1 MKKDSITL
9 LIFLF
14 FSLSVYAQVGK
25 NLIPLKVDHITTDL
39 TLKQGEESA
48 FSFLLKKDL
57 YYSITVEQKGID
69 VTIILKDQHGKTLQ
83 EVDSPN
89 GRFGSEKIV
98 FSPDSTA
105 NFTLTV
111 KPLAETTN
119 AKEGKYSVLVQS
131 PPKKLKQLS
140 YKALEQDFNI
150 LKNAFI
156 ETHVGLWYNTYTQFD
171 SLCNVQKSKIKDH
184 MTALEF
190 YQLVAP
196 VVTYTKEGHS
206 AIQPS
211 EETNNYIRQ
220 NGRYFPFLV
229 KIFDQKVYILNDLD
243 HFKTRGMQISAINGH
258 NIENIMAQ
266 FLTIEPADGYNT
278 TSKYHWIETAFS
290 KYYLRFFEQQ
300 PNAFNLELINPKTSE
315 KISYSQIPSLN
326 FKQYG
331 KFVTKETKAIPNYN
345 YKEPASLKIDT
356 LNSTATLTVN
366 TFSTNN
372 YTNGRNGFKG
382 FLAKSFEQIA
392 GRNIQHLVIDI
403 RKNEGGAQGME
414 DHLLSYLIDKEYP
427 KYQYAEIPSFTYSFL
442 DYTEYQAQ
450 QSRDDFEKELRG
462 EFYRSNDGRYLEL
475 PGKYKGDTPQVNRFK
490 GNVYI
495 LIGGLTFSGGSE
507 FAALAK
513 NYTKARFIGEE
524 TGGGYYGNTSGYF
537 IHYTLPNSK
546 LTGRI
551 PIIKFA
557 VEKKENSIPFGHGL
571 IPDDLVQ
578 PKVEDFLSAYDTE
591 MEFVKKLIRNK

>member
-1 MKKDSITL
+1 MKKDSITI

-14 FSLSVYAQVGK
+14 FSLSLQAQVGK
-25 NLIPLKVDHITTDL
+25 NPAPLKVDKTTADL
-39 TLKQGEESA
+39 TLKQGEETS
-48 FSFLLKKDL
+48 FSFLLKKDI

-69 VTIILKDQHGKTLQ
+69 VTIGLKDHKGKIIQ
-83 EVDSPN
+83 NVDSPN

-105 NFTLTV
+105 NFILTV
-111 KPLAETTN
+111 KPLADTSN
-119 AKEGKYSVLVQS
+119 AKEGNYSVVVQS
-131 PPKKLKQLS
+131 PPKKLKQLG
-140 YKALEQDFNI
+140 YKALEEDFNI

-171 SLCNVQKSKIKDH
+171 SLCNVQKSKIKDK
-184 MTALEF
+184 MTTLDF

-229 KIFDQKVYILNDLD
+229 KIFDKKVYILNDLD
-243 HFKTRGMQISAINGH
+243 NYKTRGMQLSKING
-258 NIENIMAQ
+258 NGIEGIMEQ
-266 FLTIEPADGYNT
+266 FLKIEPADGYNT

-300 PNAFNLELINPKTSE
+300 PSAFNLELINPKTGE
-315 KISYSQIPSLN
+315 KISYSQIPALN

-331 KFVTKETKAIPNYN
+331 KFVSKETKSIPNYS
-345 YKEPASLKIDT
+345 YKEPATLKIDT

-372 YTNGRNGFKG
+372 YKNGRNGFKE
-382 FLAKSFEQIA
+382 FLAKGFQNIA
-392 GRNIQHLVIDI
+392 DRKIQHLIIDI
-403 RKNEGGAQGME
+403 RKNEGGAQAME
-414 DHLLSYLIDKEYP
+414 DHLMSYLIDQEYP

-442 DYTEYQAQ
+442 DYTEYKDKK
-450 QSRDDFEKELRG
+450 SRDDFEKELRG

-475 PGKYKGDTPQVNRFK
+475 PGKYKSDTPQVNHFK
-490 GNVYI
+490 GDVYI

-557 VEKKENSIPFGHGL
+557 VEKKENGIPFGHGVM
-571 IPDDLVQ
+571 PDDTIQ
-578 PKVEDFLSAYDTE
+578 PKIDEFLSAYDTE
-591 MEFVKKLIRNK
+591 MEFVKKLIKNK

>member
-1 MKKDSITL
+1 MKRDSITI
-9 LIFLF
+9 LILLF
-14 FSLSVYAQVGK
+14 FGLTVHAQAGK
-25 NLIPLKVDHITTDL
+25 NPVPLKLDRATADL
-39 TLKQGEESA
+39 TLKQGEEAS
-48 FSFLLKKDL
+48 FSFLLKKDV

-69 VTIILKDQHGKTLQ
+69 VTIGLKDQRGKTLQ

-105 NFTLTV
+105 NFILTV
-111 KPLAETTN
+111 KPLADTAN
-119 AKEGKYSVLVQS
+119 AKAGNYSVIVQS
-131 PPKKLKQLS
+131 PPKKLKPLQ

-171 SLCNVQKSKIKDH
+171 SLCQVQKRKLKNK
-184 MTALEF
+184 MTALDF
-190 YQLVAP
+190 YRLVAP
-196 VVTYTKEGHS
+196 IVTYTKEGHS

-211 EETNNYIRQ
+211 EETTNYIRQ

-229 KIFDQKVYILNDLD
+229 KIFDKKVYILNNLD
-243 HFKTRGMQISAINGH
+243 NYKTRGMQISKINGTS
-258 NIENIMAQ
+258 IESIMEQ
-266 FLTIEPADGYNT
+266 FLRIEPADGYNT

-300 PNAFNLELINPKTSE
+300 PATFNLELIHPKTNE
-315 KISYSQIPSLN
+315 KISYNHIPALN

-331 KFVTKETKAIPNYN
+331 KFVSKETKAIPNYS
-345 YKEPASLKIDT
+345 YKEPAQLKIDT
-356 LNSTATLTVN
+356 LNSTATLVVN
-366 TFSTNN
+366 TFSTSD
-372 YTNGRNGFKG
+372 YTNGRKGFKE
-382 FLAKSFEQIA
+382 FLAKSFQNIA
-392 GRNIQHLVIDI
+392 DYKIQHLIIDI
-403 RKNEGGAQGME
+403 RKNEGGEQGME
-414 DHLLSYLIDKEYP
+414 DHLMSYLVDRAYK

-442 DYTEYQAQ
+442 DYTEY
-450 QSRDDFEKELRG
+450 RDKKSAEDFEKELRG
-462 EFYRSNDGRYLEL
+462 EFYRSNDGRYIEL

-490 GNVYI
+490 GDVYI
-495 LIGGLTFSGGSE
+495 LISGLSFSGGSE

-537 IHYTLPNSK
+537 IRYTLPNSK

-551 PIIKFA
+551 PIIKFV
-557 VEKKENSIPFGHGL
+557 VEKKETGIPFGRG
-571 IPDDLVQ
+571 IMPDDEVQ
-578 PKVEDFLSAYDTE
+578 PKIEEFLSGYDTE
-591 MEFVKKLIRNK
+591 MEFVKKLIKNK

>member
-1 MKKDSITL
+1 MKKDSIII

-14 FSLSVYAQVGK
+14 FSLSVYAQAGK
-25 NLIPLKVDHITTDL
+25 NPIPLKIDKTTADL
-39 TLKQGEESA
+39 SLKQGEETT
-48 FSFLLKKDL
+48 FSFTLKKDF

-69 VTIILKDQHGKTLQ
+69 VIIGLKDLHGKTIQ

-89 GRFGSEKIV
+89 GRFGSEKII

-105 NFTLTV
+105 SFILVV
-111 KPLAETTN
+111 KPLADTAN
-119 AKEGKYSVLVQS
+119 AKEGNYSVVVQS

-171 SLCNVQKSKIKDH
+171 SLCNVQKSKIKDK
-184 MTALEF
+184 MTALDF
-190 YQLVAP
+190 YKLVAP

-206 AIQPS
+206 ALQPS

-229 KIFDQKVYILNDLD
+229 KIFDKKVYILNDLNNY
-243 HFKTRGMQISAINGH
+243 KTRGMQLSKINGN
-258 NIENIMAQ
+258 NIEGILEQ

-278 TSKYHWIETAFS
+278 TSKYHWIETAFA

-300 PNAFNLELINPKTSE
+300 PLSFNVELIDPKTGE
-315 KISYSQIPSLN
+315 KITHNQIPALS

-331 KFVTKETKAIPNYN
+331 KFVSKEIKSIPNYS

-356 LNSTATLTVN
+356 LNNTAILTVN
-366 TFSTNN
+366 TFSTSS
-372 YTNGRNGFKG
+372 YKDGRKGFKE
-382 FLAKSFEQIA
+382 FLAKSFHDIA
-392 GRNIQHLVIDI
+392 NYRIQQLIIDI
-403 RKNEGGAQGME
+403 RRNEGGAQGME

-427 KYQYAEIPSFTYSFL
+427 KYKYAEIPSFTFSFL
-442 DYTEYQAQ
+442 DYTEYRNKK
-450 QSRDDFEKELRG
+450 SRDDFEKELRS
-462 EFYRSNDGRYLEL
+462 EFYRSNDGRYLDL

-490 GNVYI
+490 GDVYI
-495 LIGGLTFSGGSE
+495 LISGLTFSGGSE

-524 TGGGYYGNTSGYF
+524 TGGGYYGNTSGFF
-537 IHYTLPNSK
+537 IQYTLPNSK

-551 PIIKFA
+551 PLIKFV
-557 VEKKENSIPFGHGL
+557 VEEKHNTIAFGHGL
-571 IPDDLVQ
+571 MPDNEVQ
-578 PKVEDFLSAYDTE
+578 PKIDEYLSGYDTE
-591 MEFVKKLIRNK
+591 MEFVKKLIKNK

>member
-1 MKKDSITL
+1 MKKDSIAIL
-9 LIFLF
+9 VFLF
-14 FSLSVYAQVGK
+14 FGLSVNAQVGK
-25 NLIPLKVDHITTDL
+25 NLIPLKADKVTADL
-39 TLKQGEESA
+39 TLKQGEETT
-48 FSFLLKKDL
+48 FSFLLKKDF

-69 VTIILKDQHGKTLQ
+69 VTIRLKDHNGKTIQ
-83 EVDSPN
+83 DVDSPN

-105 NFTLTV
+105 NFSLTV
-111 KPLAETTN
+111 KPLADTTN
-119 AKEGKYSVLVQS
+119 AKEGNYSVLVQS
-131 PPKKLKQLS
+131 PPTKLKQLS

-150 LKNAFI
+150 MKNAFI

-171 SLCNVQKSKIKDH
+171 SLCNVQKSKIRDK
-184 MTALEF
+184 MTALDF

-220 NGRYFPFLV
+220 NGGYFPFLV
-229 KIFDQKVYILNDLD
+229 KIFDKKVYILNDLD
-243 HFKTRGMQISAINGH
+243 NYKTKGMLISKING
-258 NIENIMAQ
+258 NSIETIMQ
-266 FLTIEPADGYNT
+266 KFLTIEPADGYNT

-315 KISYSQIPSLN
+315 KITYSQVPALS

-331 KFVTKETKAIPNYN
+331 KFVSKETKSIPNYS
-345 YKEPASLKIDT
+345 YKEPATLKIDT
-356 LNSTATLTVN
+356 LNSTATLTLN
-366 TFSTNN
+366 TFSTSN
-372 YTNGRNGFKG
+372 YKDGRKGFKE
-382 FLAKSFEQIA
+382 FLAKGFQDIA
-392 GRNIQHLVIDI
+392 DHKIQHLVIDI

-414 DHLLSYLIDKEYP
+414 DHLMSYLIDKEYP
-427 KYQYAEIPSFTYSFL
+427 KYKYAEIPSFTYSFL
-442 DYTEYQAQ
+442 DYTEYRDKN
-450 QSRDDFEKELRG
+450 SRDDFEKELRG
-462 EFYRSNDGRYLEL
+462 EFYRSNDGRYLDI
-475 PGKYKGDTPQVNRFK
+475 PGKYKSDTPQVNHFK
-490 GNVYI
+490 GDVYI
-495 LIGGLTFSGGSE
+495 LIGGLSFSGGSE

-537 IHYTLPNSK
+537 IHYTLPTSK

-551 PIIKFA
+551 PLIKFV
-557 VEKKENSIPFGHGL
+557 VEEKQNSTPFGHGL
-571 IPDDLVQ
+571 MPDYEVQ
-578 PKVEDFLSAYDTE
+578 PKIEEYLNGYDTE
-591 MEFVKKLIRNK
+591 MEFVKKLIKNK

>member
-25 NLIPLKVDHITTDL
+25 NLIPLKVDHTTTDL
-39 TLKQGEESA
+39 TLKQGEEGA

-229 KIFDQKVYILNDLD
+229 KIFDKKVYILNDLD

-300 PNAFNLELINPKTSE
+300 PHAFHLELINPKTSE

-331 KFVTKETKAIPNYN
+331 KFVAKETKAIPNYN

-366 TFSTNN
+366 TFSTSN
-372 YTNGRNGFKG
+372 YTNGRNGFKE
-382 FLAKSFEQIA
+382 FLAKSFQQIV

-490 GNVYI
+490 GDVYI
-495 LIGGLTFSGGSE
+495 LISGLTFSGGSE

-571 IPDDLVQ
+571 IPDDSVQ

>member
-1 MKKDSITL
+1 MKKDSITI
-9 LIFLF
+9 LILLF
-14 FSLSVYAQVGK
+14 FGLSAHAQAVK
-25 NLIPLKVDHITTDL
+25 NPVPLKLDRETADL
-39 TLKQGEESA
+39 ALKQGEEAS
-48 FSFLLKKDL
+48 FSFLLKKDI

-69 VTIILKDQHGKTLQ
+69 VTIGLKDQHGKTIQ

-98 FSPDSTA
+98 FSPDSTSS
-105 NFTLTV
+105 FILIV
-111 KPLAETTN
+111 KPLADTAN
-119 AKEGKYSVLVQS
+119 AKEGHYSVVVQS
-131 PPKKLKQLS
+131 PSKKLKKLR

-171 SLCNVQKSKIKDH
+171 SLCNVQKSKIKDK
-184 MTALEF
+184 MTALDF
-190 YQLVAP
+190 YKLVAP

-206 AIQPS
+206 ALQPS

-229 KIFDQKVYILNDLD
+229 KIFDKKVYILNDLGNY
-243 HFKTRGMQISAINGH
+243 KTRGMQVSKING
-258 NIENIMAQ
+258 NSIESILEQ

-300 PNAFNLELINPKTSE
+300 PITFNLELINPKTGE
-315 KISYSQIPSLN
+315 RMTYSQIPSLS

-331 KFVTKETKAIPNYN
+331 KFVSKEITSIPNYS

-356 LNSTATLTVN
+356 LNSTAILTVN
-366 TFSTNN
+366 TFSTSS
-372 YTNGRNGFKG
+372 YKDGRKGFKE
-382 FLAKSFEQIA
+382 FLAKSFQDIA
-392 GRNIQHLVIDI
+392 NYKIQQLVLDI
-403 RKNEGGAQGME
+403 RKNEGGAQAME
-414 DHLLSYLIDKEYP
+414 DHLMSYLVDKEYP
-427 KYQYAEIPSFTYSFL
+427 KYKYAEIPAFTFSFL
-442 DYTEYQAQ
+442 DYTEYRDKK
-450 QSRDDFEKELRG
+450 SRDDFEKELRD
-462 EFYRSNDGRYLEL
+462 EFYRSKDGRYLNI
-475 PGKYKGDTPQVNRFK
+475 PGKYKSDTPQVNRFK

-495 LIGGLTFSGGSE
+495 LISGLSFSGGSE

-551 PIIKFA
+551 PLIKFV
-557 VEKKENSIPFGHGL
+557 VEEKQNSTPFGHGV
-571 IPDDLVQ
+571 IPDDEVQ
-578 PKVEDFLSAYDTE
+578 PKIEEYLKGYDTE
-591 MEFVKKLIRNK
+591 MEFVKKLIKNK